1 MTKLNTK
8 TDAQVT
14 WEAEMAYATEIM
26 GKVEKDNLY
35 KLDRNTLSSHINF
48 LKFVELKKSFH
59 DQAEDMVKWIT
70 KELSKDHGLVEDF
83 AYFMDRG
90 YMINKP
96 DRWDF
101 RSAVFNDLKEAIVND
116 LEFDIYE
123 IVRKWDM
130 WYHS

>member
-1 MTKLNTK
+1 MKTLNTK

-26 GKVEKDNLY
+26 GRVEKEELFESN
-35 KLDRNTLSSHINF
+35 HINF

-70 KELSKDHGLVEDF
+70 KELSKDHGLVEDY
-83 AYFMDRG
+83 AYFMDNG

-130 WYHS
+130 WYHSQAN

>member
-1 MTKLNTK
+1 MTKLNKK

-14 WEAEMAYATEIM
+14 WEKEMVIATEIM
-26 GKVEKDNLY
+26 GRADKEELFESN
-35 KLDRNTLSSHINF
+35 HINF
-48 LKFVELKKSFH
+48 LKYVELKKQFH
-59 DQAEDMVKWIT
+59 DQAEDMVRWIT
-70 KELSKDHGLVEDF
+70 KEISKDGLVEDY
-83 AYFMDRG
+83 AYFMDKG

>member
-1 MTKLNTK
+1 MTQLNKK

-26 GKVEKDNLY
+26 GRVEKEELFESN
-35 KLDRNTLSSHINF
+35 HINF

-70 KELSKDHGLVEDF
+70 KELSKDHGLVEDY
-83 AYFMDRG
+83 AYFMDNG

>member
-1 MTKLNTK
+1 MKTLNTK

-26 GKVEKDNLY
+26 GRVEKEELFESN
-35 KLDRNTLSSHINF
+35 HINF

-70 KELSKDHGLVEDF
+70 KELSKDHGLVEDY
-83 AYFMDRG
+83 AYFMDNG